1 MTDTVIRSV
10 ASLAGP
16 VKLRSVN
23 WSAAFL
29 YSCRLPT
36 WNSTPSRSSV
46 PR

>member
-1 MTDTVIRSV
+1 MMDAVTRLV
-10 ASLAGP
+10 ASLAGS

-36 WNSTPSRSSV
+36 WNSTPTRSSV